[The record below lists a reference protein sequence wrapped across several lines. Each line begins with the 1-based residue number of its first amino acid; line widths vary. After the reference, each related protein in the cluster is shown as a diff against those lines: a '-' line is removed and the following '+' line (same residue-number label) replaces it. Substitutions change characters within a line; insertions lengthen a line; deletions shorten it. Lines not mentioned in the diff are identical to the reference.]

1 MIHELEQLIQSR
13 KAEPKEGSYTTYLF
27 EHGLDKITKKFGEES
42 FEVVIAALKDED
54 LVEETADLLYHLLVL
69 LAAKGVS
76 LHDVETLLAERHGTT
91 TPAKPRRDVTE
102 W

>member
-13 KAEPKEGSYTTYLF
+13 KHEPKEGSYTTYLF
-27 EHGLDKITKKFGEES
+27 EQGVEKIAKKFGEES
-42 FEVVIAALKDED
+42 FEVVIAAMTDED
-54 LVEETADLLYHLLVL
+54 LVEESADLLYHLLVL
-69 LAAKGVS
+69 LAAKGVR
-76 LHDVETLLAERHGTT
+76 LEDVEALLAKRHGAT

>member
-1 MIHELEQLIQSR
+1 MIHELEQLIEYR
-13 KAEPKEGSYTTYLF
+13 KNEPKEGSYTTYLF
-27 EHGLDKITKKFGEES
+27 EQGVEKIAKKFGEES
-42 FEVVIAALKDED
+42 FEVVIAAMTDED
-54 LVEETADLLYHLLVL
+54 LVEESADLLYHLLVL

-76 LHDVETLLAERHGTT
+76 LEDVEALLAKRHGMT